1 MRAEKGQKKGEKNR
15 MTARYDNDPT
25 LDSRLFRTRDEIFV
39 SRNEGGEWG
48 NRKVYWRKRRIEE
61 GKKIVT
67 ARIAR
72 PSEYSEYSFRI
83 FFTVG
88 KGGDVLF
95 RSVPTEQCPCGEL
108 RLPRSEIGLKLNVF
122 SSFRIEWNRDWCF
135 LLSSRNF

>member
-1 MRAEKGQKKGEKNR
+1 MRAEKGQKRGEKNR

-88 KGGDVLF
+88 KGDDVLF
-95 RSVPTEQCPCGEL
+95 RSVPTE
-108 RLPRSEIGLKLNVF
+108 
-122 SSFRIEWNRDWCF
+122 
-135 LLSSRNF
+135 